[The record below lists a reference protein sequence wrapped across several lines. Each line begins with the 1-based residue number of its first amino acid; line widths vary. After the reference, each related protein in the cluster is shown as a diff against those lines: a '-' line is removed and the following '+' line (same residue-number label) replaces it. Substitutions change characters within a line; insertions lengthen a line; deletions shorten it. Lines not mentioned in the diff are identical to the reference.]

1 MKKNSV
7 CSAIAVMGLMFSG
20 AVAAQSQVTV
30 YGLVDT
36 AVAYTTNANA
46 NGNSNIKMNSLTGS
60 LPSRVGFRGTEDL
73 GGGLSAMFTLE
84 SGFAPDVG
92 SSGQGG
98 RLFGRQAWVGLKGSW
113 GQVTLGRQ
121 NNMTLF
127 GAMKGDVIGP
137 GIFAIGSLDDYI
149 PNTRSDNAI
158 GYLGNFSDVTVGAT
172 YSFGRDAVSG
182 PGPAAT
188 GCAGEVAGN
197 NKACRQITG
206 LVAYDNKA
214 FGIATSWDRMQGG
227 PNSRD
232 GMTSSSNS
240 DTRIVLSGYA
250 MLGKAKLGLG
260 GIDRKKRAENDVKVD
275 SRLYFVGV
283 TYPLTDALAFDAQ
296 VARLDVKNTDKTST
310 MGVTRLTYSLSKRT
324 AVYTT
329 VGYMKNAGSAKVALE
344 AGGSVGEGMNQTGVA
359 VGLRHMF

>member
-1 MKKNSV
+1 MKRTIV
-7 CSAIAVMGLMFSG
+7 CSAIAMMGMVCST
-20 AVAAQSQVTV
+20 AVLAQSQVTV
-30 YGLVDT
+30 YGIIDT

-46 NGNSNIKMNSLTGS
+46 DGGSNIRMNSLTGS
-60 LPSRVGFRGTEDL
+60 LPSRIGFRGAEDL
-73 GGGLSAMFTLE
+73 GGGLSAVFTLE

-92 SSGQGG
+92 ASGQGG
-98 RLFGRQAWVGLKGSW
+98 RLFGRQAFVGLKGSW
-113 GQVTLGRQ
+113 GQVSMGRQ

-127 GAMKGDVIGP
+127 SVMKGDVIGP
-137 GIFAIGSLDDYI
+137 GIFALGSLDDYL

-158 GYLGNFSDVTVGAT
+158 GYMGQFSNVTVGAT
-172 YSFGRDAVSG
+172 YSFGRDAVSA

-197 NKACRQITG
+197 AKACRQITG
-206 LVAYDNKA
+206 LLAYDNKA

-232 GMTSSSNS
+232 GMTDSSNS

-250 MLGKAKLGLG
+250 MLGKAKIGLG
-260 GIDRKKRAENDVKVD
+260 GIDRKKRAANNAKLD

-296 VARLDVKNTDKTST
+296 VARLNVNDTDKKST

-324 AVYTT
+324 AVYTS
-329 VGYMKNAGSAKVALE
+329 VGYMKNSGSAQVALE
-344 AGGSVGEGMNQTGVA
+344 AGGSVGPGMNQTGVA